1 MSVGNRDSNDWAQRP
16 ITSNSSSSSLS
27 SLPRSP
33 VPERSGLMVG
43 YAQREQREMRERDE
57 RGNREGM
64 ERELKERRERE
75 TRVREDRT
83 AEESL
88 SLQETPP
95 WQCEHYQRR
104 CRVKFPCCGVFYP
117 CQHCHNLSGTCSADD
132 RKAHDATH
140 VKCGNCGLEEEIN
153 EESQT
158 CRRCG
163 VKLSKYFCPKCKHF
177 IGVDKNPFHC
187 EKCEICRF
195 NKDTS
200 FHCDVCNVCMEKRL
214 EGKHP
219 CRPDSG
225 HEVCPICREEVFT
238 NGRIM
243 PCSHKFHKECVIGM
257 KNRDIHNCP
266 ICGLSLYGQLPSN
279 FPDSRNRG
287 SKP

>member
-1 MSVGNRDSNDWAQRP
+1 MPLQSYRMSVSNRDSNDRTQRL
-16 ITSNSSSSSLS
+16 IASNSSPSSLS

-33 VPERSGLMVG
+33 VPERSGLMIE
-43 YAQREQREMRERDE
+43 YAQREQREMREREE

-140 VKCGNCGLEEEIN
+140 VKCGNCGLEEEVSMYAYL
-153 EESQT
+153 EST
-158 CRRCG
+158 RTK
-163 VKLSKYFCPKCKHF
+163 VA
-177 IGVDKNPFHC
+177 
-187 EKCEICRF
+187 
-195 NKDTS
+195 
-200 FHCDVCNVCMEKRL
+200 
-214 EGKHP
+214 
-219 CRPDSG
+219 
-225 HEVCPICREEVFT
+225 
-238 NGRIM
+238 
-243 PCSHKFHKECVIGM
+243 
-257 KNRDIHNCP
+257 
-266 ICGLSLYGQLPSN
+266 
-279 FPDSRNRG
+279 
-287 SKP
+287 